1 MTKEEAERILN
12 AFKDDEKDMQKKKMK
27 EVQGQGVR
35 GGKDW

>member
-12 AFKDDEKDMQKKKMK
+12 ALKDDEQELLKKQKQTA
-27 EVQGQGVR
+27 QGRSAR